1 MQPEI
6 SENTKAILLLT
17 GQLVRGGGRAGAKP
31 LTAAE
36 YNRLAQW
43 LRNAGKEPADLLSVE
58 RHQELHNPPVGID
71 PVRVGMLLKQWMAVG
86 LAVEYWQKR
95 SIWVMSRADPA
106 YPASLKKRL
115 REQAPALLY
124 GCGSPSL
131 LQGGGLVVEGSRNAR
146 ERALACARQ
155 FGHLAG
161 EAGQTVIS
169 GGARGIDR
177 AAMSGALA
185 GGGCAVGVLA
195 DHLENAVLNDRHR
208 EPLRDGHLTL
218 MSPFDPSVRFHSWNA
233 MARNKVIYA
242 LGDAGLVVDTAYGKG
257 GTWSGAVEQLEK
269 LRSVPIYVFVDGE
282 TREGIG
288 ALQSKGA
295 LPWPNPTSPE
305 EMAEILANAQ
315 TPDREVPSSFKL
327 EFEVSVK
334 LGVDEVTS
342 HEKSNVL
349 VEDLDGEAL
358 TNIPGP
364 KESLWIRV
372 TELIEGECE
381 EQAKSASEIREALGT
396 EKRQTDLWLK
406 KMVEE
411 SRLVKKAR
419 PVRYLTVRRDNRPIR
434 PGGSEGRESP
444 I

>member
-1 MQPEI
+1 MQTEI

-17 GQLVRGGGRAGAKP
+17 GQLVRGGGRGDTKP

-43 LRNAGKEPADLLSVE
+43 LRKAGREPADLLSIE
-58 RHQELHNPPVGID
+58 RHHDLHNLPSGID

-86 LAVEYWQKR
+86 LAVESWQKR

-106 YPASLKKRL
+106 YPASLKKKL
-115 REQAPALLY
+115 RGQAPALLY

-131 LQGGGLVVEGSRNAR
+131 LDSGGLAVEGSRDAG
-146 ERALACARQ
+146 ERALAYARQ
-155 FGHLAG
+155 FGLLAG
-161 EAGQTVIS
+161 EAGRTVIS

-195 DHLENAVLNDRHR
+195 DRLENAVLSYRHR
-208 EPLRDGHLTL
+208 EPLKAGRLTL
-218 MSPFDPSVRFHSWNA
+218 VSSFDPSVRFQPWNA
-233 MARNKVIYA
+233 LARNKLIYA
-242 LGDAGLVVDTAYGKG
+242 LGDVGLVVDTGYGKG
-257 GTWSGAVEQLEK
+257 GTWSGAVEQLER
-269 LRSVPIYVFVDGE
+269 LGSVPIYVFADGE
-282 TREGIG
+282 TREGIE

-327 EFEVSVK
+327 EFGVSVK

-342 HEKSNVL
+342 HENSKVL
-349 VEDLDGEAL
+349 VEDLDGEGL

-364 KESLWIRV
+364 KESLWLRV

-381 EQAKSASEIREALGT
+381 EVAKSASEIREALGT

-411 SRLVKKAR
+411 RRLVKKVK
-419 PVRYLTVRRDNRPIR
+419 PVRYLTVRRDNRSIR
-434 PGGSEGRESP
+434 QGGSEQRESP
-444 I
+444 N